1 VLTFFSSDGEDGE
14 MVRLA
19 ALGLMHEANTF
30 APSRVDL
37 AAFEADGI
45 LRGQQIVDRHV
56 NARTTMAGFLAAASG
71 SADVEVVPLLFTT
84 VTPAGPITAEA
95 LHTLADELVALLAS
109 GGPWDGVLAALHG
122 AAVAEDC
129 DDVDGYLLE
138 RFRSVVGAGTPIGA
152 ALDLHANVSQ
162 RMAEHADLLV
172 TYRTNPHVDAKER
185 ALEVAA
191 LVVAAARG
199 EVVPT
204 QVLVTVPAVIDI
216 LRQNTDASPMRE
228 ILGALSRT
236 LDTPGVL
243 TASVAEGYP
252 YADVP
257 ELGMSVVVV
266 ADGDAGLARREADA
280 LARFVLD
287 RRAALRGQAL
297 AVPEAVRRARGAA
310 AGPVLLLD
318 VGDNIGAGA
327 PGDSVVLLDAAR
339 HLGLRNLLCILD
351 DPDAVAR
358 CWQAGVGTRVELRL
372 GARWDPSV
380 GPPLEAFGT
389 VRGLSLGRYED
400 AGATHAGQRHF
411 DSGRTAVVALD
422 EGQTVVLTSRPVM
435 PSALAQLTSLGL
447 DPVSFQAIVA
457 KGVHSPLAA
466 YGPIATE
473 VLFVDTPG
481 VTSADLGRFTYRKA
495 QNRSIVG
502 ARR

>member
-1 VLTFFSSDGEDGE
+1 

-37 AAFEADGI
+37 AAFENDGI

-56 NARTTMAGFLAAASG
+56 NARTTMAGFLAAAEPGGLGGPAS
-71 SADVEVVPLLFTT
+71 VEVVPLLFTT
-84 VTPAGPITAEA
+84 VTPAGPITADA
-95 LHTLADELVALLAS
+95 LRTLADRLVAELAEA
-109 GGPWDGVLAALHG
+109 GPWDGVLAALHG

-152 ALDLHANVSQ
+152 ALDLHANISP
-162 RMAEHADLLV
+162 RMAEHADLLL

-185 ALEVAA
+185 AYEVAQ
-191 LVVAAARG
+191 LVAAAARQ
-199 EVVPT
+199 EVVPA
-204 QVLVTVPAVIDI
+204 QALVQVPAVIDI

-228 ILGALSRT
+228 ILAALDRT
-236 LDTPGVL
+236 LAVPGVL

-266 ADGDAGLARREADA
+266 ADGDAALARREADL
-280 LARFVLD
+280 LAKEILS
-287 RRAALRGQAL
+287 RRTELTGRAVP
-297 AVPEAVRRARGAA
+297 VPEAIRQARDADDTA
-310 AGPVLLLD
+310 SGPVLLLD

-339 HLGLRNLLCILD
+339 HLGLRELLCIVD
-351 DPDAVAR
+351 DADAVAR
-358 CWQAGVGTRVELRL
+358 CWQAGVGGWVELRI
-372 GARWDPSV
+372 GARTDPSV
-380 GPPLEAFGT
+380 GPPLDTVGT

-400 AGATHAGQRHF
+400 TGATHAGQRHF
-411 DSGRTAVVALD
+411 DSGRTAVVSLD
-422 EGQTVVLTSRPVM
+422 EGQTVVLTSRVVL
-435 PSALAQLTSLGL
+435 PSSLAQLTSLGL
-447 DPVSFQAIVA
+447 DPLAFRAIVA

-466 YGPIATE
+466 YGPIARE

-481 VTSADLGRFTYRKA
+481 VTSADLRRFPYRKA
-495 QNRSIVG
+495 RLPE
-502 ARR
+502 

>member
-1 VLTFFSSDGEDGE
+1 

-37 AAFEADGI
+37 AAFENDGI

-56 NARTTMAGFLAAASG
+56 NARTTMAGFLAARSLD
-71 SADVEVVPLLFTT
+71 SVEVVPLLFTT
-84 VTPAGPITAEA
+84 VTPAGPITADA
-95 LHTLADELVALLAS
+95 LRTLADRLVAALAEA
-109 GGPWDGVLAALHG
+109 GPWDGVLAALHG

-152 ALDLHANVSQ
+152 ALDLHANISP

-185 ALEVAA
+185 AYEVAQ
-191 LVVAAARG
+191 LVAAAARQ

-204 QVLVTVPAVIDI
+204 QVLVQVPAVIDI

-228 ILGALSRT
+228 ILAALDRT
-236 LDTPGVL
+236 LAVPGVL

-266 ADGDAGLARREADA
+266 ADGNSGLARREADL
-280 LARFVLD
+280 LAKEILS
-287 RRAALRGQAL
+287 RRSELTGRAVP
-297 AVPEAVRRARGAA
+297 VPEAIRRAQDDAPG
-310 AGPVLLLD
+310 AGPMLLLD

-339 HLGLRNLLCILD
+339 HLGLRELLCIVD
-351 DPDAVAR
+351 DADAVTR
-358 CWQAGVGTRVELRL
+358 CWQAGVGGRVELRI
-372 GARWDPSV
+372 GARTDPSV
-380 GPPLEAFGT
+380 GPPLETVGT

-411 DSGRTAVVALD
+411 DSGRTAVVSLD
-422 EGQTVVLTSRPVM
+422 EGQTVVLTSRVVM
-435 PSALAQLTSLGL
+435 PSSLAQVTSLGL
-447 DPVSFQAIVA
+447 DPLAFRAIVA

-466 YGPIATE
+466 YGPIARE

-481 VTSADLGRFTYRKA
+481 VTSADLRRFPYRKA
-495 QNRSIVG
+495 RLPE
-502 ARR
+502 

>member
-1 VLTFFSSDGEDGE
+1 

-37 AAFEADGI
+37 AAFESDGI

-56 NARTTMAGFLAAASG
+56 NARTTMAGFLAAAG
-71 SADVEVVPLLFTT
+71 RDDNPVEVVPLLFTT
-84 VTPAGPITAEA
+84 VTPAGPITADA
-95 LHTLADELVALLAS
+95 LRTLADQLVAALAE

-122 AAVAEDC
+122 AAVAEEC

-138 RFRSVVGAGTPIGA
+138 RFRSVVGEGTPIGA
-152 ALDLHANVSQ
+152 ALDLHANISP

-185 ALEVAA
+185 AYEVAQ
-191 LVVAAARG
+191 LVAAAARR
-199 EVVPT
+199 EVVPA
-204 QVLVTVPAVIDI
+204 QALVHVPAVIDI

-228 ILGALSRT
+228 ILAALDRT
-236 LDTPGVL
+236 LALPGVL

-266 ADGDAGLARREADA
+266 ADGDAGLAQREADL
-280 LARFVLD
+280 LAKEILS
-287 RRAALRGQAL
+287 RRAELTGRAVP
-297 AVPEAVRRARGAA
+297 VPEAIRRAGDAEPG

-339 HLGLRNLLCILD
+339 HLGLRELLCIID
-351 DPDAVAR
+351 DADAVER
-358 CWQAGVGTRVELRL
+358 CWRAGVSGRVELRI
-372 GARWDPSV
+372 GARTDPSV
-380 GPPLEAFGT
+380 GPPLETAGT

-400 AGATHAGQRHF
+400 SGATHAGQRHF
-411 DSGRTAVVALD
+411 DSGRTAVVSLD
-422 EGQTVVLTSRPVM
+422 EGQTVVLTSRVVM
-435 PSALAQLTSLGL
+435 PSALAQVTSLGL
-447 DPVSFQAIVA
+447 DPLSFRAIVA

-466 YGPIATE
+466 YGPIARE

-481 VTSADLGRFTYRKA
+481 VTSADLRRFPYRKA
-495 QNRSIVG
+495 RLPE
-502 ARR
+502 